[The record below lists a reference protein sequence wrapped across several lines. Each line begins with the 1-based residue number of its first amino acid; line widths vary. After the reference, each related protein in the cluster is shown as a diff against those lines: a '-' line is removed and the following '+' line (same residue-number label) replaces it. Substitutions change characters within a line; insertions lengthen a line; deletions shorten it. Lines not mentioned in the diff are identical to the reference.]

1 MQGGGGVSFS
11 FIKIAKNEEKVKS
24 NFFLF
29 DQVKTQFAH
38 FGGPQKNLLEQ
49 IFVLFF
55 FWAPCFFSTAKLFL
69 NV

>member
-1 MQGGGGVSFS
+1 MQGGGGYLLGLL
-11 FIKIAKNEEKVKS
+11 KAKNEEKVKS

-38 FGGPQKNLLEQ
+38 FGGPQKNLLKQ

-55 FWAPCFFSTAKLFL
+55 FWAPCFFSAAKLFL